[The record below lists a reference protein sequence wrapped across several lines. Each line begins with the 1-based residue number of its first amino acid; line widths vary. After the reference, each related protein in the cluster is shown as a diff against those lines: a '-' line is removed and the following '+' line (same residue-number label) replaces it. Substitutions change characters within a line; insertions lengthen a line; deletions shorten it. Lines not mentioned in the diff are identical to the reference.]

1 MRSSFSPD
9 INQIKLRK
17 NLNIIQPSLSISLK
31 KPNNLFILPP
41 IDNETKKQALIKPTS
56 ILTKFIHDRTKNLLK
71 STKIEMKK
79 PIKLNIDKI
88 KDLKKNNK
96 NFFITDTGNI
106 KETEQSSDSNNL
118 YSFSNNQDGYNKNII
133 LNSID
138 NLSSLSIDHKVREN
152 QLNSLMLKY
161 RRIRVY
167 QPIISENWKF
177 NKGLRVTIGNEK
189 VNLLPLKN
197 DIEYQY
203 KIINDEFKLLE
214 DNYTY
219 YKTRIILK
227 NYYYDSFRAMSLASK
242 IKYNKALEES
252 IGILY
257 LLPQLLLVEF
267 YKLIKNYS
275 SVSIPNP
282 ELFKEK
288 YVFDEVKNLVYNNN
302 LLVKVYDFFKS
313 CYDVYSTLIKE
324 VNDMCLKSN
333 DFLNVI
339 NCIEKARYNLSYIAN
354 SSENAFKDFNN
365 DLKYIQKIINDKS
378 VSKSIDLTIK
388 MRNQFGF
395 KKNEEKQRKLRIETA
410 LDNKNDRDDYNEEI
424 KRQKYK
430 SKRIFNSFVESKLIN
445 GLMKH
450 LTKDAKNQ
458 ITTLKINKE
467 INGNYDDD
475 EEGMKRKHKVV
486 KINI

>member
-17 NLNIIQPSLSISLK
+17 NLNIIQPSSSISLK

-118 YSFSNNQDGYNKNII
+118 YSFSNNQDGYKKNV
-133 LNSID
+133 NSID

-177 NKGLRVTIGNEK
+177 NKGLRVTVGNEK

-227 NYYYDSFRAMSLASK
+227 NYYYDS
-242 IKYNKALEES
+242 
-252 IGILY
+252 IL
-257 LLPQLLLVEF
+257 
-267 YKLIKNYS
+267 
-275 SVSIPNP
+275 
-282 ELFKEK
+282 
-288 YVFDEVKNLVYNNN
+288 
-302 LLVKVYDFFKS
+302 
-313 CYDVYSTLIKE
+313 
-324 VNDMCLKSN
+324 
-333 DFLNVI
+333 
-339 NCIEKARYNLSYIAN
+339 
-354 SSENAFKDFNN
+354 
-365 DLKYIQKIINDKS
+365 
-378 VSKSIDLTIK
+378 
-388 MRNQFGF
+388 
-395 KKNEEKQRKLRIETA
+395 
-410 LDNKNDRDDYNEEI
+410 
-424 KRQKYK
+424 
-430 SKRIFNSFVESKLIN
+430 
-445 GLMKH
+445 
-450 LTKDAKNQ
+450 
-458 ITTLKINKE
+458 
-467 INGNYDDD
+467 
-475 EEGMKRKHKVV
+475 
-486 KINI
+486 

>member
-1 MRSSFSPD
+1 M
-9 INQIKLRK
+9 
-17 NLNIIQPSLSISLK
+17 IQ
-31 KPNNLFILPP
+31 
-41 IDNETKKQALIKPTS
+41 
-56 ILTKFIHDRTKNLLK
+56 
-71 STKIEMKK
+71 
-79 PIKLNIDKI
+79 
-88 KDLKKNNK
+88 
-96 NFFITDTGNI
+96 
-106 KETEQSSDSNNL
+106 
-118 YSFSNNQDGYNKNII
+118 
-133 LNSID
+133 
-138 NLSSLSIDHKVREN
+138 
-152 QLNSLMLKY
+152 
-161 RRIRVY
+161 
-167 QPIISENWKF
+167 
-177 NKGLRVTIGNEK
+177 
-189 VNLLPLKN
+189 
-197 DIEYQY
+197 
-203 KIINDEFKLLE
+203 
-214 DNYTY
+214 
-219 YKTRIILK
+219 
-227 NYYYDSFRAMSLASK
+227 
-242 IKYNKALEES
+242 
-252 IGILY
+252 
-257 LLPQLLLVEF
+257 F

-313 CYDVYSTLIKE
+313 CYDVYTTLIKE
-324 VNDMCLKSN
+324 VNDMCLKSD

>member
-17 NLNIIQPSLSISLK
+17 NLNIIQPSSSISLK

-88 KDLKKNNK
+88 RDLKKNNN

-106 KETEQSSDSNNL
+106 KKTEQSSDSNNL
-118 YSFSNNQDGYNKNII
+118 YSFSNNQDGYKKNV
-133 LNSID
+133 NSID

-177 NKGLRVTIGNEK
+177 NKGLRVTVGNEK

-282 ELFKEK
+282 DLFKEK
-288 YVFDEVKNLVYNNN
+288 YVFDEVKNLKYNNN
-302 LLVKVYDFFKS
+302 LLIKVYDFFKS
-313 CYDVYSTLIKE
+313 CYEVYGTLIKE
-324 VNDMCLKSN
+324 VNDMCLKTN
-333 DFLNVI
+333 GFLNVI
-339 NCIEKARYNLSYIAN
+339 NCLEKARYNLSYVAT
-354 SSENAFKDFNN
+354 SSQNAFRNYMS
-365 DLKYIQKIINDKS
+365 DLKYIEKIINDKTT
-378 VSKSIDLTIK
+378 SKSIDLSQK

-395 KKNEEKQRKLRIETA
+395 KKNEEKQRRLRIETA
-410 LDNKNDRDDYNEEI
+410 LDNKEDREEYYDDNVKRSKI
-424 KRQKYK
+424 KNKK
-430 SKRIFNSFVESKLIN
+430 KINSFIQSKLIN

-450 LTKDAKNQ
+450 LTKEAKNQ
-458 ITTLKINKE
+458 ITTEKINME
-467 INGNYDDD
+467 IDGNYDED
-475 EEGMKRKHKVV
+475 EEDSLKKHKVV